1 MNNRKNNRWV
11 LVLAAALV
19 WGAGDAAAQGSVV
32 VEERFPTQE
41 ERVRLFVVDQ
51 AGKPVAGASIEVTY
65 RPESSVRRIET
76 IGKSGQSGSIDWVP
90 TEAGIATLKAAWT
103 GPDRSE
109 MIATADVSVRFRSP
123 PIGGILIMII
133 AGIVLVVGSVI
144 RMYNVIRTPQ
154 AP

>member
-1 MNNRKNNRWV
+1 MNTRKNSRWV

-41 ERVRLFVVDQ
+41 AKVHLFVVDQ
-51 AGKPVAGASIEVTY
+51 AGEPVAGASIEVTY
-65 RPESSVRRIET
+65 RPGSSVQRVET
-76 IGKSGQSGSIDWVP
+76 IGKSGHSGGIDWVP
-90 TEAGIATLKAAWT
+90 AEAGIATIRAAWT

-109 MIATADVSVRFRSP
+109 MVATTDVSVRFRSP
-123 PIGGILIMII
+123 PISGILVMII
-133 AGIVLVVGSVI
+133 AGVVLVVGSVI